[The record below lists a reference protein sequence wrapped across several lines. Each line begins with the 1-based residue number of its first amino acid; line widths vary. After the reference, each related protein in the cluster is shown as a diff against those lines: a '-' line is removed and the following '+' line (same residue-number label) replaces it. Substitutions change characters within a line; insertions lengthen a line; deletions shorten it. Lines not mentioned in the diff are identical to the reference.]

1 MAKHQAERQR
11 AKDPLVS
18 KAASK
23 ATKVVLYEVPPCPRG
38 CRSVN
43 AEKMRADMLQTKKRF
58 WIFRKAFRKG
68 RSKA

>member
-43 AEKMRADMLQTKKRF
+43 AEKNEGGYAANEEKVLDIQKSF
-58 WIFRKAFRKG
+58 QEG
-68 RSKA
+68 